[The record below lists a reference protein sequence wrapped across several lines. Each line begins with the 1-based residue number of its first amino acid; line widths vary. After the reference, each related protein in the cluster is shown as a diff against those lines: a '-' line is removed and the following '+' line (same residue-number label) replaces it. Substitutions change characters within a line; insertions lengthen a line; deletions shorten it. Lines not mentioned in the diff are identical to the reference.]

1 MGEQIAMKNKIVSAD
16 EAVAIIRSGDTIA
29 NSGFV
34 GAGTPDALLEAL
46 ARRFDQTG
54 APSDLT
60 LIFAAGQGDGK
71 ERGLNR
77 LAAPGLVRR
86 AIGGHWGLI
95 PKLAA
100 RAVAG
105 EMEAYNLPQ
114 GAISNMYRDI
124 AAGRPG
130 SYSKV
135 GLGTFVDPR
144 QDGGK
149 INAATSED
157 IVTVE
162 TRGDEEFLFYR
173 THPIQIA
180 LIRGTTADSAGNITM
195 EREALTLDNLAMA
208 MAAKNSGGFV
218 LAQVERIAEQGS
230 LPPRQVRIPGNLVD
244 CVVVAE
250 GDLHRQTYATAYSPA
265 FAQEIRAPMTGLAG
279 MPLDERKIIARRC
292 AFELPMNGIVN
303 LGIGMPEGVARVA
316 AEEKIL
322 RYVTLTAESGAIGGI
337 PASGLDFGATVNA
350 DTILDQNQQFDFY
363 DGGGLD
369 LACLGLAQADRAGNV
384 NVSRFG
390 PRLAGAGGFINISQ
404 NAKKVVFAGSFT
416 AGGLAIRIADGGLR
430 VDTEGKARKFLP
442 DVEQITF
449 SGSRAHAS
457 GRQILYVTERCVF
470 RLGEDGLVLTEI
482 APGADLERDV
492 LAQMNFTPQIDGPIQ
507 MDSRIFDDAPMG
519 LIDDL
524 TRIPLEDRLTYR
536 ADAGALFLNFEGL
549 SVRTTKDVDAIRD
562 AVARVCDPL
571 GRKVRAVVNYDSFTL
586 DETVADAY
594 ATMVSEVVDTYYTD
608 VSRYTTSAF
617 LRLKLGEML
626 SRRGLAPH
634 IYESEAEARRGLGC

>member
-100 RAVAG
+100 RAIAG

-416 AGGLAIRIADGGLR
+416 AGGLAIRVADGGLR
-430 VDTEGKARKFLP
+430 IDTEGKARKFLP

-482 APGADLERDV
+482 APGLDLERDV
-492 LAQMNFTPQIDGPIQ
+492 LAQMDFTPQIDGPIQ

-524 TRIPLEDRLTYR
+524 TRIPLKDRLTYR
-536 ADAGALFLNFEGL
+536 ADAEALFLNFEGL

-594 ATMVSEVVDTYYTD
+594 ATMVSEVVDTYYSD

-634 IYESEAEARRGLGC
+634 IYESEAEARRGLGG

>member
-1 MGEQIAMKNKIVSAD
+1 MKNKIVSAD

-46 ARRFDQTG
+46 ARRFDQSG

-416 AGGLAIRIADGGLR
+416 AGGLAIRVADGGLR
-430 VDTEGKARKFLP
+430 IDTEGKARKFLP

-449 SGSRAHAS
+449 PGSRAHAS

-482 APGADLERDV
+482 APGVDLERDV
-492 LAQMNFTPQIDGPIQ
+492 LAQMDFTPQIDGPIQ

-524 TRIPLEDRLTYR
+524 TRIPLKDRLTYR

-634 IYESEAEARRGLGC
+634 IYETEAEARQGLGG

>member
-1 MGEQIAMKNKIVSAD
+1 MKNKIVSAD

-162 TRGDEEFLFYR
+162 IRGDDEFLFYR

-265 FAQEIRAPMTGLAG
+265 FAQEIRAPMSGLAG

-416 AGGLAIRIADGGLR
+416 AGGLAIRVADGGLR
-430 VDTEGKARKFLP
+430 IDTEGKARKFLP

-482 APGADLERDV
+482 APGVDLERDV
-492 LAQMNFTPQIDGPIQ
+492 LAQMDFTPQVDGPIP

-519 LIDDL
+519 LINDL
-524 TRIPLEDRLTYR
+524 TRIPLKDRLTYR

-562 AVARVCDPL
+562 AVARVCNPL

-594 ATMVSEVVDTYYTD
+594 ATMVSEVVDTYYSD

-634 IYESEAEARRGLGC
+634 IYESEAEARRGLGG

>member
-1 MGEQIAMKNKIVSAD
+1 MKNKIVSAD

-46 ARRFDQTG
+46 ARRFDQSG

-369 LACLGLAQADRAGNV
+369 LTCLGLAQADRAGNV

-416 AGGLAIRIADGGLR
+416 AGGLAIRVADGGLR
-430 VDTEGKARKFLP
+430 IDTEGKARKFLP

-482 APGADLERDV
+482 APGVDLERDV
-492 LAQMNFTPQIDGPIQ
+492 LAQMDFTPQIDGPIQ

-524 TRIPLEDRLTYR
+524 TRIPLKDRLTYR

-634 IYESEAEARRGLGC
+634 IYETEAEARQGLGG

>member
-1 MGEQIAMKNKIVSAD
+1 M
-16 EAVAIIRSGDTIA
+16 
-29 NSGFV
+29 
-34 GAGTPDALLEAL
+34 
-46 ARRFDQTG
+46 
-54 APSDLT
+54 
-60 LIFAAGQGDGK
+60 
-71 ERGLNR
+71 
-77 LAAPGLVRR
+77 RR

-114 GAISNMYRDI
+114 GVISNMYRDI

-265 FAQEIRAPMTGLAG
+265 FAQEIRAPMNGLAG

-363 DGGGLD
+363 DGG
-369 LACLGLAQADRAGNV
+369 
-384 NVSRFG
+384 
-390 PRLAGAGGFINISQ
+390 
-404 NAKKVVFAGSFT
+404 
-416 AGGLAIRIADGGLR
+416 
-430 VDTEGKARKFLP
+430 
-442 DVEQITF
+442 
-449 SGSRAHAS
+449 
-457 GRQILYVTERCVF
+457 
-470 RLGEDGLVLTEI
+470 
-482 APGADLERDV
+482 
-492 LAQMNFTPQIDGPIQ
+492 
-507 MDSRIFDDAPMG
+507 
-519 LIDDL
+519 
-524 TRIPLEDRLTYR
+524 EDRK
-536 ADAGALFLNFEGL
+536 
-549 SVRTTKDVDAIRD
+549 SVV
-562 AVARVCDPL
+562 
-571 GRKVRAVVNYDSFTL
+571 
-586 DETVADAY
+586 
-594 ATMVSEVVDTYYTD
+594 
-608 VSRYTTSAF
+608 
-617 LRLKLGEML
+617 
-626 SRRGLAPH
+626 
-634 IYESEAEARRGLGC
+634 

>member
-46 ARRFDQTG
+46 ARRFDQSG

-114 GAISNMYRDI
+114 GVISNMYRDI

-265 FAQEIRAPMTGLAG
+265 FAQEIRAPMNGLAG

>member
-46 ARRFDQTG
+46 ARRFDQSG

-114 GAISNMYRDI
+114 GVISNMYRDI

-265 FAQEIRAPMTGLAG
+265 FAQEIRAPMNGLAG

-524 TRIPLEDRLTYR
+524 TRIPLKDRLTYR

>member
-1 MGEQIAMKNKIVSAD
+1 MKNKIVSAD

-46 ARRFDQTG
+46 ARRFDQSG

-416 AGGLAIRIADGGLR
+416 AGGLAIRVADGGLR
-430 VDTEGKARKFLP
+430 IDTEGKARKFLP

-470 RLGEDGLVLTEI
+470 RLGEGGLVLTEI
-482 APGADLERDV
+482 APGVDLERDV
-492 LAQMNFTPQIDGPIQ
+492 LAQMDFTPQIDGPIQ

-524 TRIPLEDRLTYR
+524 TRIPLKDRLTYR

-634 IYESEAEARRGLGC
+634 IYETEAEARQGLGG

>member
-1 MGEQIAMKNKIVSAD
+1 MKNKIVSAD

-114 GAISNMYRDI
+114 GVISNMYRDI

-265 FAQEIRAPMTGLAG
+265 FAQEIRAPMNGLAG

-482 APGADLERDV
+482 APGVDLERDV
-492 LAQMNFTPQIDGPIQ
+492 LAQMDFTPQIDGPIQ

-524 TRIPLEDRLTYR
+524 TRIPLKDRLTYR

-634 IYESEAEARRGLGC
+634 IYESEAEARRGLGG

>member
-1 MGEQIAMKNKIVSAD
+1 MKNKIVSAD

-114 GAISNMYRDI
+114 GVISNMYRDI

-265 FAQEIRAPMTGLAG
+265 FAQEIRAPMNGLAG

-416 AGGLAIRIADGGLR
+416 AGGLAIRVADGGLR
-430 VDTEGKARKFLP
+430 IDTEGKARKFLP

-482 APGADLERDV
+482 APGLDLERDV
-492 LAQMNFTPQIDGPIQ
+492 LAQMDFTPQIDGPIQ

-524 TRIPLEDRLTYR
+524 TRIPLKDRLTYR
-536 ADAGALFLNFEGL
+536 ADAEALFLNFEGL

-634 IYESEAEARRGLGC
+634 IYESEAEARRGLGG

>member
-114 GAISNMYRDI
+114 GVISNMYRDI

-265 FAQEIRAPMTGLAG
+265 FAQEIRAPMNGLAG

-482 APGADLERDV
+482 APGVDLERDV
-492 LAQMNFTPQIDGPIQ
+492 LAQMDFTPQIDGPIQ

-524 TRIPLEDRLTYR
+524 TRIPLKDRLTYR

-634 IYESEAEARRGLGC
+634 IYESEAEARRGLGG

>member
-1 MGEQIAMKNKIVSAD
+1 MKNKIVSAD

-46 ARRFDQTG
+46 ARRFDQSG

-149 INAATSED
+149 INAATSKD

-322 RYVTLTAESGAIGGI
+322 RFVTLTAESGAIGGI

-416 AGGLAIRIADGGLR
+416 AGGLAIRVADGGLR
-430 VDTEGKARKFLP
+430 IDTEGKARKFLP

-482 APGADLERDV
+482 APGVDLERDV
-492 LAQMNFTPQIDGPIQ
+492 LAQMDFTPQIDGPIQ

-524 TRIPLEDRLTYR
+524 TRIPLKDRLTYR

-634 IYESEAEARRGLGC
+634 IYETEAEARQGLGG